1 MGILQ
6 IIKEDSLVVNSLLLP
21 PNNMFNNN
29 KNQIK
34 MVSLLKLTKIPKK
47 DPINNTHLHKNP
59 KISIILVIL
68 IT

>member
-6 IIKEDSLVVNSLLLP
+6 IIKEDFLVVNSLLLP
-21 PNNMFNNN
+21 LNNMFNNN

-34 MVSLLKLTKIPKK
+34 MVSLFKLTKILKK
-47 DPINNTHLHKNP
+47 DPINNTHLLKNP
-59 KISIILVIL
+59 KISIISVIL